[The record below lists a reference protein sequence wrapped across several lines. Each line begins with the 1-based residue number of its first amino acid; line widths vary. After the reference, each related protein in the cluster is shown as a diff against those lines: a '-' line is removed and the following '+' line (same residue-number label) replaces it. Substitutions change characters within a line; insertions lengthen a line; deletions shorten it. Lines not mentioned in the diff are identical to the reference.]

1 MLFGKE
7 EFVLID
13 DQKVVYE
20 TAALR
25 ARTSTSSNK
34 NVVIIE
40 GGPGTGKT
48 VVAIN
53 LMVKLTAD
61 GQVVQYVTKN
71 AAPRTVFES
80 KLVGMM
86 TKSRFSNMFT
96 GSGSYHEAEHSIF
109 DTLVVDEA
117 HRLTAKSGMFQN
129 KGENQVMELIRSSR
143 CSVFFIDEDQRVT
156 FKDIGTKALIREYA
170 EQHGAAVEEL
180 KLESQFRCNGSDGYL
195 AWVDNTL
202 QIRSTA
208 NENLGGIPY
217 EFEVFDSPTAL
228 RAEIL
233 KRNKLANKARLVAGY
248 CWEWPSKKNPTAM
261 DIVLSEHDFS
271 ARWNLTTDGNLWIL
285 KPESVAE
292 IGCIHTC
299 QGLEVD
305 YIGVIIGADIIVRD
319 GVIITDAKKRAKSD
333 SSVKG
338 YGAMYRR
345 SPDEAQAK
353 ASMIIKNTYRT
364 LMTRGQKGCFVFSVD
379 PETNAYFRSRTSS

>member
-1 MLFGKE
+1 M
-7 EFVLID
+7 
-13 DQKVVYE
+13 
-20 TAALR
+20 
-25 ARTSTSSNK
+25 
-34 NVVIIE
+34 
-40 GGPGTGKT
+40 
-48 VVAIN
+48 VAIN

-71 AAPRTVFES
+71 AAPRTVFEC

-96 GSGSYHEAEHSIF
+96 GSGSYHEAEPNIF
-109 DTLVVDEA
+109 DTLVIDEA

-129 KGENQVMELIRSSR
+129 KGENQIMELIRSAR
-143 CSVFFIDEDQRVT
+143 CSIFFIDEDQRVT

-170 EQHGAAVEEL
+170 EKHGASVEEL

-195 AWVDNTL
+195 AWVNSTL
-202 QIRSTA
+202 QMGSTA
-208 NENLGGIPY
+208 NESLDGTPY
-217 EFEVFDSPTAL
+217 EFEIFDSPTPL

-233 KRNKLANKARLVAGY
+233 KRNKVANKARLVAGY
-248 CWEWPSKKNPTAM
+248 CWEWISKKSPSSM
-261 DIVLSEHDFS
+261 DIVLPEHDFR

-285 KPESVAE
+285 KTESVAE

-305 YIGVIIGADIIVRD
+305 YIGVIIGPDLIVRD
-319 GVIITDAKKRAKSD
+319 GVIVTDATKRAKTD
-333 SSVKG
+333 SAVKG
-338 YGAMYRR
+338 YASMHRR
-345 SPDEAQAK
+345 SPSEAEAK

-379 PETNAYFRSRTSS
+379 PETNAYFRSRMGR